1 MAGNK
6 KKIIT
11 AAVKKPKLKKKTN
24 LLKLYSIMNKM
35 SENAVDSEVIKK
47 FKIIIEASEFD
58 ITKTALDGILKRPED
73 IVIKS
78 FHESL
83 HAYINH
89 FLYMD
94 KKDKKNKKMLAK
106 KKK

>member
-1 MAGNK
+1 MAENRK
-6 KKIIT
+6 KT
-11 AAVKKPKLKKKTN
+11 SATAVKKIKLKKKTN
-24 LLKLYSIMNKM
+24 LMKLYSVMNKM
-35 SENAVDSEVIKK
+35 SENAVDNEVIKK

-58 ITKTALDGILKRPED
+58 ITKVALDGILKKPND
-73 IVIKS
+73 VVIKS

-94 KKDKKNKKMLAK
+94 KKNKKMIAK
-106 KKK
+106 KKI

>member
-1 MAGNK
+1 MAENK
-6 KKIIT
+6 KKT
-11 AAVKKPKLKKKTN
+11 NTTAVKKIKLKKKTN
-24 LLKLYSIMNKM
+24 LMKLYSVMNKM
-35 SENAVDSEVIKK
+35 SENAVDNEVIKK

-58 ITKTALDGILKRPED
+58 ITKVALDGILKRPND
-73 IVIKS
+73 VVIKS

-94 KKDKKNKKMLAK
+94 KKNKKMIAK
-106 KKK
+106 KKI